1 MSMCQTAA
9 RPGIMTSTATIKAFP
24 LPPAFTAADLYS
36 IDEHSDD
43 GAGTASSKD
52 HASSRVVNRTT
63 RAASQ
68 SSAYTAYPGQH
79 SAPSRS
85 QDGPPEALHAALKRP
100 RKLAGT
106 SSANNNANSS
116 NNNANSNSNN
126 VSNGGGRGGAA
137 GSGSH
142 TNPVYRP
149 PPPPPLVQ
157 EGIAGPRKRAAS
169 VGNRMNLNTLETSS
183 WVRESV
189 YLSSPIRSA
198 FKAGPD
204 RRPNELFGL
213 LPGEVLD
220 LVLRSLKGLH
230 LDKNSDSCATCM
242 MRDLCSAALC
252 SRRWY
257 KHARVVLYED
267 IQLVGSDSAAHKKRF
282 KQHQGNRMAMLRR
295 TLRANPDIAVLVR
308 SLKVPHPEPPLNWS
322 ASKGTLWLE
331 QYEDRVAALVMACP
345 KLERLSGP
353 TPNYDHSFRKIFHAL
368 STRTALR
375 DMAWIVEPAPAPQG
389 QRIQDSPSKQRG
401 QSGPSMLDP
410 AQGDAFLSSHRNWA
424 SLSKLSI
431 LCQPGATLAPHGLL
445 SKTLACLPS
454 LQHLH
459 LCNLPPN
466 AFNDSNL
473 LSLPPLKSLILSR
486 IAGITSNGLTAFA
499 TRSNTS
505 RLERLELRHTP
516 LTSLP
521 ALARIFSHLPALRVF
536 SLAQSFPPVMPETDS
551 FALWMMPYL
560 ASATVVKLHWDITSH
575 HPASA
580 SSADDILARSIEAG
594 GFPALAVLR
603 TPNDPE
609 ARFQAL
615 CRPVEHVCLPND
627 RFYRHNTLG
636 GVIPASGSF
645 SAPSSPI
652 SPIHKSA
659 TTMSL
664 PATIHAPSSS
674 SGTDLH
680 KARLAAQARLE
691 AAHDVPRFTFN
702 VTGDDGQVAQA
713 FGVAGFLGTLGS
725 KIAYHLLPD
734 DGATDE
740 QGGLVDVVD
749 LVGDGG
755 EALTGGREGC
765 TGRWNQKEGEVA
777 DKKEKEKW
785 WHTERGR
792 WRRIEA

>member
-1 MSMCQTAA
+1 
-9 RPGIMTSTATIKAFP
+9 MTSTATIKAFP

-43 GAGTASSKD
+43 GAGAASSKEQVP
-52 HASSRVVNRTT
+52 RVNRTA

-68 SSAYTAYPGQH
+68 SSAYPVHPGQQNG
-79 SAPSRS
+79 PSRF
-85 QDGPPEALHAALKRP
+85 QNGPPEAFHAALKRP
-100 RKLAGT
+100 QKLAGA
-106 SSANNNANSS
+106 SSANNNNNHNAIPS
-116 NNNANSNSNN
+116 NNMNN
-126 VSNGGGRGGAA
+126 GGRGGAA
-137 GSGSH
+137 AAAAAATGSGSH
-142 TNPVYRP
+142 TNNPVYRP
-149 PPPPPLVQ
+149 PPPLAQ
-157 EGIAGPRKRAAS
+157 EGITGPRKRAAS
-169 VGNRMNLNTLETSS
+169 VGNRMHLNTLETSS
-183 WVRESV
+183 WVRENV
-189 YLSSPIRSA
+189 YLTSPIRSA
-198 FKAGPD
+198 FKNGPD
-204 RRPNELFGL
+204 RRPDELFSL

-220 LVLRSLKGLH
+220 LVLRSLRGLH
-230 LDKNSDSCATCM
+230 LDKSSDSCATCM

-257 KHARVVLYED
+257 KHARAVLYED

-282 KQHQGNRMAMLRR
+282 KQNQGNRMALLRR
-295 TLRANPDIAVLVR
+295 TLRSNPDIAGLVR

-322 ASKGTLWLE
+322 ASKGMLWLE

-353 TPNYDHSFRKIFHAL
+353 TPNYDHSFKKIFHAL
-368 STRTALR
+368 STRTALK
-375 DMAWIVEPAPAPQG
+375 DMTWILEPAPAPQG
-389 QRIQDSPSKQRG
+389 QQQQRTDSPSKQRG
-401 QSGPSMLDP
+401 QSGPSMLEP
-410 AQGDAFLSSHRNWA
+410 SQGDAFLSSHRNWT

-431 LCQPGATLAPHGLL
+431 LCQPGATLAPHRLL
-445 SKTLACLPS
+445 SKTLTY
-454 LQHLH
+454 

-466 AFNDSNL
+466 AFNDNNL

-486 IAGITSNGLTAFA
+486 IVGITSGGLTTFA
-499 TRSNTS
+499 TRANTS

-521 ALARIFSHLPALRVF
+521 ALARIFSHLPSLRVF
-536 SLAQSFPPVMPETDS
+536 ALAQSFPPVMPETDS

-560 ASATVVKLHWDITSH
+560 ASASIVKLHWDITSH
-575 HPASA
+575 PATTN
-580 SSADDILARSIEAG
+580 SADDILARSIEAG

-615 CRPVEHVCLPND
+615 CRPVHHICLPTD
-627 RFYRHNTLG
+627 RFYRHNTLVG
-636 GVIPASGSF
+636 GTTTNLPASGSF
-645 SAPSSPI
+645 SAPSSPV

-664 PATIHAPSSS
+664 PATIYAAPSSP
-674 SGTDLH
+674 GTDLH

-702 VTGDDGQVAQA
+702 VTDDDGQVAQT

-725 KIAYHLLPD
+725 KITYHLLPD

-740 QGGLVDVVD
+740 QGGLVDVID

-755 EALTGGREGC
+755 EALAGGREGC

>member
-1 MSMCQTAA
+1 
-9 RPGIMTSTATIKAFP
+9 MTSTATIKAFP

-36 IDEHSDD
+36 IDEHADD
-43 GAGTASSKD
+43 GAGREQQVP
-52 HASSRVVNRTT
+52 RVTRTT

-68 SSAYTAYPGQH
+68 SSAYSVYPGQQG
-79 SAPSRS
+79 APSRF
-85 QDGPPEALHAALKRP
+85 QNGPPEAFHATLKRP
-100 RKLAGT
+100 QKLAGT
-106 SSANNNANSS
+106 SSANNNANTTT
-116 NNNANSNSNN
+116 NNNNFNN
-126 VSNGGGRGGAA
+126 GGRGAA
-137 GSGSH
+137 AATGSSSH
-142 TNPVYRP
+142 NNNPVVFRP
-149 PPPPPLVQ
+149 PPPLAQ
-157 EGIAGPRKRAAS
+157 EGITGPRKRAAS
-169 VGNRMNLNTLETSS
+169 VGNRMHLNTLETSS

-198 FKAGPD
+198 FKHGPD
-204 RRPNELFGL
+204 RRPDELFSL

-220 LVLRSLKGLH
+220 LVLRSLKASH

-257 KHARVVLYED
+257 KHARLVLYED

-282 KQHQGNRMAMLRR
+282 KQNQGNRMALLRR
-295 TLRANPDIAVLVR
+295 TLRASPDIAALVR

-322 ASKGTLWLE
+322 ASKGMLWLE

-353 TPNYDHSFRKIFHAL
+353 TPNYDHSFKKIFHAL
-368 STRTALR
+368 STRTALK
-375 DMAWIVEPAPAPQG
+375 DMTWILEPPAPNAPQG
-389 QRIQDSPSKQRG
+389 QRIDNPPSKQRG
-401 QSGPSMLDP
+401 QSGPSMLEP

-424 SLSKLSI
+424 SLSRLSI
-431 LCQPGATLAPHGLL
+431 LCQPGATLAPHTLL
-445 SKTLACLPS
+445 SKTLTYLPS

-466 AFNDSNL
+466 AFNDNNL

-486 IAGITSNGLTAFA
+486 IVGITSNGLTSFA
-499 TRSNTS
+499 TRANTS

-521 ALARIFSHLPALRVF
+521 ALARLFSHLPALRDF
-536 SLAQSFPPVMPETDS
+536 ALAQSFPPVMPETDS

-575 HPASA
+575 PASTN
-580 SSADDILARSIEAG
+580 SADDILARSIEAG
-594 GFPALAVLR
+594 GFPSLAALR

-615 CRPVEHVCLPND
+615 CRPVHQICLPTD
-627 RFYRHNTLG
+627 RFYRHNTLVG
-636 GVIPASGSF
+636 SIPASGSF

-664 PATIHAPSSS
+664 PATIYAPTS

-691 AAHDVPRFTFN
+691 AAHDTPRFTFN
-702 VTGDDGQVAQA
+702 VTGDDGQVAQT

-725 KIAYHLLPD
+725 KITYHLLPD

-740 QGGLVDVVD
+740 HGGLVDVID

-755 EALTGGREGC
+755 EALAGGREGC

-777 DKKEKEKW
+777 DKKEKERW

-792 WRRIEA
+792 WRRTEA

>member
-1 MSMCQTAA
+1 
-9 RPGIMTSTATIKAFP
+9 MTSTATIKAFP

-36 IDEHSDD
+36 IDEHADD
-43 GAGTASSKD
+43 GVGAASSKEQV
-52 HASSRVVNRTT
+52 ARVNRTT

-68 SSAYTAYPGQH
+68 SSAYPAYQGQQN
-79 SAPSRS
+79 APSRF
-85 QDGPPEALHAALKRP
+85 QNGPPEAVHAALKRP
-100 RKLAGT
+100 QKLAGT
-106 SSANNNANSS
+106 SSANNHNA
-116 NNNANSNSNN
+116 NANSNRNN
-126 VSNGGGRGGAA
+126 VNNGGRGRGGGGAA
-137 GSGSH
+137 AATGNNSP
-142 TNPVYRP
+142 TNPVFRP
-149 PPPPPLVQ
+149 PPPLAQ
-157 EGIAGPRKRAAS
+157 EGITGPRKRAAS
-169 VGNRMNLNTLETSS
+169 VGNRMHLNTLETSS

-198 FKAGPD
+198 FKNGPD
-204 RRPNELFGL
+204 RRPDELFSL

-257 KHARVVLYED
+257 KHARMVLYED
-267 IQLVGSDSAAHKKRF
+267 IQLVGSDSAAHKKRL
-282 KQHQGNRMAMLRR
+282 KQNQGNRMALLRR
-295 TLRANPDIAVLVR
+295 TLRSNPDIAALVR

-322 ASKGTLWLE
+322 ANKGMLWLE

-353 TPNYDHSFRKIFHAL
+353 TPTYDHSFKKIFHAL
-368 STRTALR
+368 STRTALK
-375 DMAWIVEPAPAPQG
+375 DMTWILEPPAPNAPQG
-389 QRIQDSPSKQRG
+389 QRTDNSPSKQRG
-401 QSGPSMLDP
+401 QSGPAMLEP
-410 AQGDAFLSSHRNWA
+410 AQGDAFLDSHRNWT

-431 LCQPGATLAPHGLL
+431 LCQPGATLAPHRLL
-445 SKTLACLPS
+445 SKTLTFLPS

-466 AFNDSNL
+466 AFNDNNL

-486 IAGITSNGLTAFA
+486 IVGITSSGLTSFA
-499 TRSNTS
+499 TRANTS

-521 ALARIFSHLPALRVF
+521 ALARIFSHLPSLRVF
-536 SLAQSFPPVMPETDS
+536 ALAQSFPPVMPETDS

-560 ASATVVKLHWDITSH
+560 ASASIVKLHWDITSH
-575 HPASA
+575 PATTN
-580 SSADDILARSIEAG
+580 SADDILARSIEAG

-615 CRPVEHVCLPND
+615 CRPVHHICLPTD
-627 RFYRHNTLG
+627 RFYRHNTLVG
-636 GVIPASGSF
+636 GSSSTGIIPASGSF
-645 SAPSSPI
+645 SAPSSPV

-664 PATIHAPSSS
+664 PATFYAPPSS

-702 VTGDDGQVAQA
+702 VTDDDGSVAQT

-725 KIAYHLLPD
+725 KITYHLLPD
-734 DGATDE
+734 EGATDE
-740 QGGLVDVVD
+740 QGGLVDVID